1 MLSVNDFFLY
11 NKQQIMSII
20 FLLDCFSLS
29 SHRHIVKVFQTLM
42 KMYAEKNQLL
52 VIQTLILDNFVL
64 SLLDF

>member
-1 MLSVNDFFLY
+1 
-11 NKQQIMSII
+11 MSII

-64 SLLDF
+64 SLVDF